1 MAKSKES
8 FEELMAALEA
18 KATAL
23 EEGKIGLEDAVAEYE
38 AAMKIKQRCLAIL
51 SSAEARIQQLQLAA
65 DGTLEA
71 GQFDEAGGEVES
83 ADDEATQ

>member
-1 MAKSKES
+1 MAKKDS

-23 EEGKIGLEDAVAEYE
+23 EEGRIGLEDAVAEYE
-38 AAMKIKQRCLAIL
+38 AAMKLKQKCVAIL

-65 DGTLEA
+65 DGMLEA
-71 GQFDEAGGEVES
+71 APLEEPGDGS
-83 ADDEATQ
+83 ADSVSEP